1 MLSKLRHRHLVSLI
15 GWCDENGEMILVY
28 DYVAHGIMR
37 EHLYKTQNASLP
49 WKKRLEMCIGAARG
63 LHFLHTG
70 AKTTN
75 IMLDER
81 WVAKFSD
88 IKLAKTDFIVD
99 HTQKI
104 SAAMKGTID
113 PEYYRRRQL
122 TDSDYVRCPP

>member
-28 DYVAHGIMR
+28 DYVAHGTMR

-63 LHFLHTG
+63 LHFMHTG

-75 IMLDER
+75 ILLDEK

-88 IKLAKTDFIVD
+88 IRLAKTDFILD

-104 SAAMKGTID
+104 SAAVKGTID
-113 PEYYRRRQL
+113 PEYYRR
-122 TDSDYVRCPP
+122 